1 LRYIANTLGQDIAR
15 HRAPRKA
22 LAPQWA
28 LPDQVSQMLR
38 YEVPLW
44 LYLVLIAL
52 VCGAVYLTLDWLL
65 GKEVAAL
72 AEQVRRLFGV

>member
-1 LRYIANTLGQDIAR
+1 
-15 HRAPRKA
+15 
-22 LAPQWA
+22 
-28 LPDQVSQMLR
+28 MLR